1 MIPFGESRDPLMRNQ
16 DVGIVEFAPGNLVY
30 CDGNI
35 YSIIG
40 LDVQRSDAPESDTQY
55 GICQRCGY
63 ATLSQTAQYC
73 ESCERELERYS
84 FLESVMNFGYNRGM
98 KRTPYPSDVSDDEWS
113 GCRLPT

>member
-1 MIPFGESRDPLMRNQ
+1 MPHPLSYLARQGFLPAYAFVGDQFRMIPFGEEPRLMRNQ

-73 ESCERELERYS
+73 GRCGAGNSTIL
-84 FLESVMNFGYNRGM
+84 V
-98 KRTPYPSDVSDDEWS
+98 P
-113 GCRLPT
+113 